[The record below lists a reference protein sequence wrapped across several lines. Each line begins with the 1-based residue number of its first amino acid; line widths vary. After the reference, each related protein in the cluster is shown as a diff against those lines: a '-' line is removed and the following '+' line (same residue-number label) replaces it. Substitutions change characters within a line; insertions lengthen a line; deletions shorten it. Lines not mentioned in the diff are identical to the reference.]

1 MSKQFHLGQKT
12 EVTIR
17 ERGGGYPGMVKDHTM
32 SVFSCEGFLKVDKQK
47 LFAFYGSIG
56 TLGDLQNLHLI

>member
-32 SVFSCEGFLKVDKQK
+32 SVPSREGLLKVDIQK
-47 LFAFYGSIG
+47 LFAF
-56 TLGDLQNLHLI
+56 